1 MRFAI
6 KAEKVHA
13 ELFTKA
19 KEAVD
24 NGKDLEAEKIFC
36 VSMWFYKYNR

>member
-1 MRFAI
+1 MRYAI
-6 KAEKVHA
+6 EAEKVHA

-24 NGKDLEAEKIFC
+24 SGKDLEAENCIIMSC
-36 VSMWFYKYNR
+36 MWIH